1 MKYFGMKCLCLCLL
15 FCAAPL
21 CAENLGTFGQTFPI
35 YEQDLLL
42 YIQQRLQD
50 LAKSG
55 ALSKHQKIIQAQSV
69 ARIMRPAATK
79 LDNTKTPRVFYYN
92 PAIKVAYDLKDSKNN
107 VFIKAGTY
115 VNPLAYQKLTK
126 LLLFING
133 DDDAQITWALKQAP
147 QKNKIILTQ
156 GSPFTLMQKH
166 GVLFYFDQGGALVN
180 KFKIQQLPARI
191 SSYGQTLKIEEV
203 LPEDDHAL

>member
-1 MKYFGMKCLCLCLL
+1 MKYFGMKCLCLFLL

-21 CAENLGTFGQTFPI
+21 CAKNLGVFGQIFPI

-42 YIQQRLQD
+42 QIQQKLQD

-55 ALSKHQKIIQAQSV
+55 ELSKHQKIIQAQSV

-79 LDNTKTPRVFYYN
+79 LNNTKTPRVFYYN

-180 KFKIQQLPARI
+180 KFKIGQLPARI
-191 SSYGQTLKIEEV
+191 SSDGQTLKIEEV

>member
-1 MKYFGMKCLCLCLL
+1 LL
-15 FCAAPL
+15 FCATPL
-21 CAENLGTFGQTFPI
+21 CAQNLGTFGQTFPI

-69 ARIMRPAATK
+69 AQIMRPAATK

-92 PAIKVAYDLKDSKNN
+92 PTIKVAYDLKDSNNN

-133 DDDAQITWALKQAP
+133 DDDAQVTWALKQYP

-180 KFKIQQLPARI
+180 KFKIGQLPARI
-191 SSYGQTLKIEEV
+191 SSDGQTLKIEEV